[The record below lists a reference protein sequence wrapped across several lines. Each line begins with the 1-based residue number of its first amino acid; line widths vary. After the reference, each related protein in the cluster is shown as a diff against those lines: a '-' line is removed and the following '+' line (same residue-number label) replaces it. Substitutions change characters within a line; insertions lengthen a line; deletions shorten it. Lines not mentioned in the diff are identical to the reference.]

1 LCLRH
6 SPSGVVACNGLSG
19 NLASTGPS
27 AIVACNGLSGNLAR
41 NGLSGILAR
50 NGLSGILACNGLSGN
65 LATKEAVSKI
75 TAIHTFFSSII
86 SDTLAA

>member
-41 NGLSGILAR
+41 NGLSGNLAR
-50 NGLSGILACNGLSGN
+50 NDLSGLLAS
-65 LATKEAVSKI
+65 KEAVSKI
-75 TAIHTFFSSII
+75 TAIHTNLVAPTR
-86 SDTLAA
+86 SDTLVA